1 MKRDRGKIKATRE
14 GEKKKDYEREG
25 DERQREKLPKEASK
39 GERVETVCEIE
50 SEDANSGAL
59 KEIRRSLCRRTRTF
73 LVVSNPIQVGRNQSK
88 QRLRMKC

>member
-1 MKRDRGKIKATRE
+1 MRDK
-14 GEKKKDYEREG
+14 
-25 DERQREKLPKEASK
+25 REKLPKEASK

-59 KEIRRSLCRRTRTF
+59 KEIRRSLCRRTHAF

-88 QRLRMKC
+88 QKLRMKC

>member
-1 MKRDRGKIKATRE
+1 MRDK
-14 GEKKKDYEREG
+14 
-25 DERQREKLPKEASK
+25 REKLPKEASK

-59 KEIRRSLCRRTRTF
+59 KEISRSLCRRTHTF

-88 QRLRMKC
+88 QKIRMKC